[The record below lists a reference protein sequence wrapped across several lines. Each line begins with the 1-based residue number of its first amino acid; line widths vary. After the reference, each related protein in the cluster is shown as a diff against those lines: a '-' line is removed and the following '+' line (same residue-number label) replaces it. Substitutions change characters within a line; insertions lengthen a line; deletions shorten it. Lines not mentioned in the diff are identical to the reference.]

1 MIPWLSLVRCSKS
14 WFIISFF
21 FQNSRLDVRQRFCPI
36 RVESFLGF
44 LFVFFCSGFSP
55 FFFLFFFQFSLF
67 VFFSF
72 ISILTDRTGYDI
84 LLSRQPE
91 SHRVPS
97 ASQMAFFFT
106 LFQYNFSNF
115 TGFYRVLLGFIGF
128 YWVLPGFTGFYWVW
142 LGFTRFSMAL
152 SGFTG
157 FHQFSPGF

>member
-67 VFFSF
+67 VFFFFSF
-72 ISILTDRTGYDI
+72 LFWPTEPDTTFFCRGNPSRTACHRLPKWHFFLPCFNIIFRI
-84 LLSRQPE
+84 LL
-91 SHRVPS
+91 
-97 ASQMAFFFT
+97 
-106 LFQYNFSNF
+106 
-115 TGFYRVLLGFIGF
+115 
-128 YWVLPGFTGFYWVW
+128 GFTGFYWV
-142 LGFTRFSMAL
+142 L

-157 FHQFSPGF
+157 FYWVLLGFNGFYLVLLGITESYWVLLG